1 MSEPQ
6 QVQLNVELPDSLQ
19 EGVHAEVAA
28 VWHTR
33 DGFTI
38 DFISPTSPATTDAEG
53 QVHQPARVVSRVRV
67 PVSVIFNVARAIS
80 DNVSIYE
87 ATFGTIGMGGPD
99 HPDAEAD

>member
-6 QVQLNVELPDSLQ
+6 QVQLNVELPEVLQ
-19 EGVHAEVAA
+19 QGVHAEVAA

-38 DFISPTSPATTDAEG
+38 DFISPTSPPSPDAQG
-53 QVHQPARVVSRVRV
+53 QLQQPARIVARIRV

-87 ATFGTIGMGGPD
+87 STFGTIGMGGPD